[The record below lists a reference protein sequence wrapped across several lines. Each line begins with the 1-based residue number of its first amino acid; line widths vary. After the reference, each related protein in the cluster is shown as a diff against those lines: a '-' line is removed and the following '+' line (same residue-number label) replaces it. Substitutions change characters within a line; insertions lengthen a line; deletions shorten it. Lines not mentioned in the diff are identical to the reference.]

1 MTRSVKLFGWLR
13 SVMAEPILLQV
24 LSNRGLSPRVPAK
37 APWNQHC
44 VRREVAPET
53 SFGCICLSLMR
64 WRRSS
69 KQNTAAATVKGPGQD
84 GWRRVPA
91 E

>member
-24 LSNRGLSPRVPAK
+24 LRNLTRVPAK
-37 APWNQHC
+37 GPWNQHC
-44 VRREVAPET
+44 VRRELAPET
-53 SFGCICLSLMR
+53 SFGCLCLSLMR